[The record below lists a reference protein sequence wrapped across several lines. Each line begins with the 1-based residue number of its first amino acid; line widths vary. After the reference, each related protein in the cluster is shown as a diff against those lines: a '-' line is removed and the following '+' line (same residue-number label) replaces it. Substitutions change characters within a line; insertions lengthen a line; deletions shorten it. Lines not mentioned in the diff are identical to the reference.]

1 MADEPTQ
8 PIGALPRNTGA
19 LALDTFQLTKRFG
32 AFTAMDSVTMR
43 VEPGTVHA
51 LLGENG
57 AGKSTLV
64 KCVAGFQVAEEGA
77 VLIDGREEHIHN
89 PIVARELGIGMVY
102 QHFTLAPGMTVA
114 ENLLLAGG
122 KTPATID
129 WKTKRAELKAFLA
142 TTPFTL
148 DLDVTPSSLAAG
160 EKQKLELLKQLYLK
174 PRLLILDEPTSVL
187 TPQEADEVLGHVREF
202 ARSGQCTVLII
213 THKFREVMAY
223 ADNVTVLRRGKAVKH
238 CSVAETSPK
247 QLAAAMMGE
256 SDAPPPELAL
266 GEEGEKAALT
276 GRAIHGV
283 KPVAADAAISLSVDK
298 LVAQGDR
305 GTLAVHE
312 LSLQVRAGEILGVAG
327 VSGNGQRELVE
338 ALVGQRPRL
347 SGKVTVNG
355 QRYDAKREENRRLK
369 VRSLPEEPLRNA
381 CVGDLSV
388 AENMALRDFDQ
399 APLARRGLLRFP
411 KWRSRAR
418 EWIAEYGVKTQG
430 EGAPIRSLSGG
441 NVQRAVLARE
451 LAGDINVL
459 IAANPVFGL
468 DFAAVAEIHS
478 RIVQV
483 REKGGAVLL
492 ISEDIDELLEL
503 ADRIVVMSEGRI
515 VYETDAA
522 TAERHV
528 LGAHMGGGEHAHHGA
543 VVVDASPHP
552 GPLPEGE
559 GGIQIP
565 TSLPTAVGGMRSA
578 PGAASVPPKRA
589 VFGGSGPHAV

>member
-1 MADEPTQ
+1 MGAASSSPRA
-8 PIGALPRNTGA
+8 IGGLPAGSGA
-19 LALDTFQLTKRFG
+19 LALDTYQLTKRFG
-32 AFTAMDSVTMR
+32 DFTAMDRVTMR

-64 KCVAGFQVAEEGA
+64 KCVAGFQRAEEGSI
-77 VLIDGREEHIHN
+77 LIDGREQDIAN
-89 PIVARELGIGMVY
+89 PIVARALGIGMVY

-122 KTPATID
+122 KTPAVID
-129 WKTKRAELKAFLA
+129 WKSKRAELQGFLA
-142 TTPFTL
+142 TTPFSL
-148 DLDVTPSSLAAG
+148 DLDARPAELAAG

-202 ARSGQCTVLII
+202 ARSGLCTVLII

-223 ADNVTVLRRGKAVKH
+223 ADSVTVLRRGKAVHH
-238 CSVAETSPK
+238 CRVADTSPA
-247 QLAAAMMGE
+247 QLAQAMMG
-256 SDAPPPELAL
+256 
-266 GEEGEKAALT
+266 GEQAASSAQASAA
-276 GRAIHGV
+276 R
-283 KPVAADAAISLSVDK
+283 KPVPANASVALNVEGLK
-298 LVAQGDR
+298 AQGDR
-305 GTLAVHE
+305 GTLALHD
-312 LSLQVRAGEILGVAG
+312 LSLSVRAGEILGVAG

-347 SGKVTVNG
+347 AGKVSVME
-355 QRYDAKREENRRLK
+355 QPYDAHRVENRELK

-399 APLARRGLLRFP
+399 PPLSRGGVLSFP
-411 KWRSRAR
+411 CWRSRAR

-459 IAANPVFGL
+459 VAANPVFGL

-483 REKGGAVLL
+483 RDKGGAVLL
-492 ISEDIDELLEL
+492 ISEDLDELLEL

-515 VYETDAA
+515 VFETSAA
-522 TAERHV
+522 GAERHV
-528 LGAHMGGGEHAHHGA
+528 IGAHMGGGHH
-543 VVVDASPHP
+543 
-552 GPLPEGE
+552 
-559 GGIQIP
+559 
-565 TSLPTAVGGMRSA
+565 
-578 PGAASVPPKRA
+578 
-589 VFGGSGPHAV
+589 